1 MYLQEANG
9 SFTSV
14 TIVEEKELRSYTQ
27 PSTQGSVSRS
37 VTLGKVPFRWR
48 SCHWGWRKRWH
59 FSGFK
64 FESRGMEILRRTSGL
79 RVPVLLSETV
89 SLSRM
94 WTQQRWA
101 GMAAVKFSNRIWQ
114 IVNMRQGRAR
124 TIWRI
129 WNFPKPPTWFRS
141 SSKAIVNRWSSKV
154 TMTLWRLSSKGEI
167 YFLLL
172 IHTKSMLPHTSFSL
186 MGPITSLLQQS
197 SGSSSPRLFG
207 NTRY

>member
-1 MYLQEANG
+1 MKADYTIYRIIEDVNVAYFYMILNTQTIDSWKLDGA
-9 SFTSV
+9 FTSV

-48 SCHWGWRKRWH
+48 SCHWEWRKRWH

-79 RVPVLLSETV
+79 RVPVSLSETV

-114 IVNMRQGRAR
+114 LVNMRQGRVR

-154 TMTLWRLSSKGEI
+154 TMTLWR
-167 YFLLL
+167 
-172 IHTKSMLPHTSFSL
+172 
-186 MGPITSLLQQS
+186 
-197 SGSSSPRLFG
+197 
-207 NTRY
+207 